1 MRYPLQRCPPLCLVQ
16 PPGGFGSHLYPAPL
30 RAARQGS
37 WGVGLTAS
45 RGAARY
51 SRVATPSPLRVY
63 YTTHDLIC
71 LLVKCTNLGFF
82 YAETLLVLLLDTRL
96 VVWYNETSARV
107 GGARAA
113 EGLCI
118 FEVKK

>member
-1 MRYPLQRCPPLCLVQ
+1 MYTPLPSPPAW
-16 PPGGFGSHLYPAPL
+16 GFWFTFISRTAQTV
-30 RAARQGS
+30 RQGS

-63 YTTHDLIC
+63 YTTHGSIC

-82 YAETLLVLLLDTRL
+82 YADSLLILLLDKML
-96 VVWYNETSARV
+96 MVWYNDNSARV

-118 FEVKK
+118 FEPKK